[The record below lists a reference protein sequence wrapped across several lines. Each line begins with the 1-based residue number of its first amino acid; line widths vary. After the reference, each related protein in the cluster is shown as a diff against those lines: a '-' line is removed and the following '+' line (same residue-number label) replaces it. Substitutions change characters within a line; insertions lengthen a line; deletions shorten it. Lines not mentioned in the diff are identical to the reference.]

1 MSKIDNVRR
10 IVVEDYGKEDRELV
24 GKLAFILNRF
34 MDQTVLQLNGNI
46 DVDNLKIDLKTFKTT
61 VDASGNPKTSLKV
74 KSSLVKPSGTWV
86 INAKNTT
93 NTSSYVSGAPF
104 ISFVPDQTS
113 GVIEIKNI
121 TGLTQDQEYELTVLI
136 F

>member
-10 IVVEDYGKEDRELV
+10 IVVEDFDKDYRDLIS
-24 GKLAFILNRF
+24 KLSFILNRF

-46 DVDNLKIDLKTFKTT
+46 DIDNLKMEQKTFKTI

-74 KSSLVKPSGTWV
+74 KS
-86 INAKNTT
+86 
-93 NTSSYVSGAPF
+93 
-104 ISFVPDQTS
+104 VPDQTS